1 MYPMLQDGDENDDEP
16 RFHGDTKHSDKHDGK
31 PENMSSYKYV
41 ILTVFLIIVIVAVLL
56 GAYYYRH
63 LWFKGRTLDF
73 R

>member
-1 MYPMLQDGDENDDEP
+1 MYPMLQEGDEDDEP
-16 RFHGDTKHSDKHDGK
+16 RFHGDTVHPDKHD
-31 PENMSSYKYV
+31 ETLEYTSSSKVV
-41 ILTVFLIIVIVAVLL
+41 ILTVFLVIIIVAVLL